1 MSAKL
6 SSKNFYGGN
15 LMVKC
20 FVALVIFFCSV
31 GNLFAQTETKVTI
44 NVDKVL
50 IRTAL
55 ERLQKETKVHF
66 VYDEE
71 NIDQDKRVSLSYT
84 QAPLKIVL
92 EDFCKQ
98 TSLRYEVKRNLI
110 LILPGKADRNVNRQ
124 SFLMKGVVTDEDGES
139 IIGATVMIGGTSKG
153 TVTDINGQYTLEVQ
167 SGDLVS
173 FTFVGMTDKVIKAQ
187 VNKKMVN
194 VQLESNAT
202 ALADVVI
209 TGYQTLSKERA
220 TGSFDKVDSS
230 VLSSRPTADLSTA
243 LQGLVAGMQATE
255 KEDGSIDFLI
265 RGSSSLYAD
274 KKPLLVVDGFPIQGD
289 FSSINPNDVESV
301 TVLKDAAAASI
312 WGARSANGV
321 IVVTTKKGKKDKV
334 QVDVQAFVRIG
345 TNPDLEYIM
354 NQADSRTMVDYEM
367 RAFENNW
374 KMAAWEYAPIFSK
387 IQNSLTLAQE
397 LYYANKYQGLSKEE
411 MEQGLERLR
420 NTSNRQQLKD
430 YLMQTQLL
438 QQYNV
443 SISGGTERMSNYM
456 SLMYEKNDESTIK
469 RGYEKFMINYN
480 NSYKVTKWL
489 TANLI
494 TTLQRKD
501 QETSGVT
508 IGEFSNLSPY
518 EMLLNEDGS
527 YATNLNVY
535 NRAEL
540 EKLPL
545 EKLPYSDWSYNM
557 LREVRGREY
566 KTTNTMYRVQLG
578 LNAQIIKG
586 LNYDMRVQYEST
598 SSEYKNYDSEDTF
611 YARNLVNSYTEYN
624 NETQEVGV
632 SRIPKGGVLRSG
644 KTEYS
649 KHECSES
656 IYASIDREALTKI
669 ISNLFTNAIKY
680 SETYIHVRLW
690 MEDTCWFLS
699 VCNDGNV
706 IPMEMREEIFK
717 PFIQYKD
724 GFSRKVSGTGIGL
737 ALARSLAELHE
748 GNLIMDDSQKQNC
761 FILSLPVKHEHTI
774 AISKSEI
781 KLKEDPKEEDPGQLQ
796 QKPRYTVLIVEDNVE
811 MLAFVV
817 RQLSPVYQ
825 ILTATNGVEAL
836 KVLEGHTVNLI
847 VSDIMM
853 PEMDG
858 LELCDRIKS
867 DLDYSHIPIVLL
879 TAKTTLQSKIDGLK
893 SGADAYIEKPFS
905 VEYLKVSV
913 ANLLSNHEKLHA
925 AFAHSPFIQTNSMA
939 MTKADETFLKTLN
952 EVIVANMQNPDFC
965 LDDMA
970 SLLNMSRSSLN
981 RKIKGVLD
989 MTPNDY
995 IRLERLK
1002 KAAQLL
1008 REGECK
1014 VNEVCYMVGFNTPSY
1029 FTKCF
1034 QKQFGILPKD
1044 FVK

>member
-374 KMAAWEYAPIFSK
+374 KMAAWEYAPTFSK

-420 NTSNRQQLKD
+420 NTSNRHFIVFRNQL
-430 YLMQTQLL
+430 
-438 QQYNV
+438 
-443 SISGGTERMSNYM
+443 
-456 SLMYEKNDESTIK
+456 
-469 RGYEKFMINYN
+469 NYN
-480 NSYKVTKWL
+480 NSFAEKHEISALAGIEISQYDTEGTVNPYVYGYNKEKNTSSVPPYGYGSNVDSFKNFFGNSATIEGGNTSYSLRCDRYVSYYTNIGYVYDGKYGASFSARGDGSNFVSDDPSLRWSPMWSVGAKWNIGKEEFIKDIDWINYLNLRATYGINGNAEKSTSPL
-489 TANLI
+489 TLVSVGSSVNSTTGTI
-494 TTLQRKD
+494 TGNISSFGNPSLRWEKTYTTNIGVDFDLFRSKLSGKLDFYNRKSKD
-501 QETSGVT
+501 VIGQVT
-508 IGEFSNLSPY
+508 IPSVYGTSTQKFNNAEILNRGVELELTGNFHIPSVDLGIRSTVTYAYNYNKILKLYYPALYCYELVEADTHVEGRPVGSLYSYDFLGTENGIPYVIGANGDKISMNDVSVHNRSLGLDILHYSGTTIPPHTFGWSNQFTWNNFSLYVYLTGNFGGIFRAPTAGSIPSVGSGKTFVSSSIKDFADSDGTLYPTWPLKDESNFYLWDRYTPNLEYFVQDASFIRLKEINLEYNLSK
-518 EMLLNEDGS
+518 
-527 YATNLNVY
+527 
-535 NRAEL
+535 
-540 EKLPL
+540 KLAG
-545 EKLPYSDWSYNM
+545 KLH
-557 LREVRGREY
+557 LRGA
-566 KTTNTMYRVQLG
+566 KLFVQ
-578 LNAQIIKG
+578 
-586 LNYDMRVQYEST
+586 
-598 SSEYKNYDSEDTF
+598 
-611 YARNLVNSYTEYN
+611 ARNL
-624 NETQEVGV
+624 G
-632 SRIPKGGVLRSG
+632 L
-644 KTEYS
+644 
-649 KHECSES
+649 
-656 IYASIDREALTKI
+656 IYCANDYGYDPEWLPG
-669 ISNLFTNAIKY
+669 SN
-680 SETYIHVRLW
+680 
-690 MEDTCWFLS
+690 
-699 VCNDGNV
+699 
-706 IPMEMREEIFK
+706 K
-717 PFIQYKD
+717 P
-724 GFSRKVSGTGIGL
+724 S
-737 ALARSLAELHE
+737 A
-748 GNLIMDDSQKQNC
+748 
-761 FILSLPVKHEHTI
+761 TI
-774 AISKSEI
+774 A
-781 KLKEDPKEEDPGQLQ
+781 
-796 QKPRYTVLIVEDNVE
+796 
-811 MLAFVV
+811 F
-817 RQLSPVYQ
+817 
-825 ILTATNGVEAL
+825 
-836 KVLEGHTVNLI
+836 
-847 VSDIMM
+847 
-853 PEMDG
+853 
-858 LELCDRIKS
+858 
-867 DLDYSHIPIVLL
+867 
-879 TAKTTLQSKIDGLK
+879 
-893 SGADAYIEKPFS
+893 GANINF
-905 VEYLKVSV
+905 
-913 ANLLSNHEKLHA
+913 
-925 AFAHSPFIQTNSMA
+925 
-939 MTKADETFLKTLN
+939 
-952 EVIVANMQNPDFC
+952 
-965 LDDMA
+965 
-970 SLLNMSRSSLN
+970 
-981 RKIKGVLD
+981 
-989 MTPNDY
+989 
-995 IRLERLK
+995 
-1002 KAAQLL
+1002 
-1008 REGECK
+1008 
-1014 VNEVCYMVGFNTPSY
+1014 
-1029 FTKCF
+1029 
-1034 QKQFGILPKD
+1034 
-1044 FVK
+1044 

>member
-345 TNPDLEYIM
+345 TKDFADSDGTLYPTWPLKDESNFYLWDRYTPNLEYFVQDASFIRLKEI
-354 NQADSRTMVDYEM
+354 NL
-367 RAFENNW
+367 
-374 KMAAWEYAPIFSK
+374 EY
-387 IQNSLTLAQE
+387 N
-397 LYYANKYQGLSKEE
+397 LSKKLA
-411 MEQGLERLR
+411 GKLHLR
-420 NTSNRQQLKD
+420 
-430 YLMQTQLL
+430 
-438 QQYNV
+438 
-443 SISGGTERMSNYM
+443 G
-456 SLMYEKNDESTIK
+456 
-469 RGYEKFMINYN
+469 
-480 NSYKVTKWL
+480 
-489 TANLI
+489 A
-494 TTLQRKD
+494 
-501 QETSGVT
+501 
-508 IGEFSNLSPY
+508 
-518 EMLLNEDGS
+518 
-527 YATNLNVY
+527 
-535 NRAEL
+535 
-540 EKLPL
+540 KLF
-545 EKLPYSDWSYNM
+545 
-557 LREVRGREY
+557 
-566 KTTNTMYRVQLG
+566 VQ
-578 LNAQIIKG
+578 
-586 LNYDMRVQYEST
+586 
-598 SSEYKNYDSEDTF
+598 
-611 YARNLVNSYTEYN
+611 ARNL
-624 NETQEVGV
+624 G
-632 SRIPKGGVLRSG
+632 L
-644 KTEYS
+644 
-649 KHECSES
+649 
-656 IYASIDREALTKI
+656 IYCANDYGYDPEWLPG
-669 ISNLFTNAIKY
+669 SN
-680 SETYIHVRLW
+680 
-690 MEDTCWFLS
+690 
-699 VCNDGNV
+699 
-706 IPMEMREEIFK
+706 K
-717 PFIQYKD
+717 P
-724 GFSRKVSGTGIGL
+724 S
-737 ALARSLAELHE
+737 A
-748 GNLIMDDSQKQNC
+748 
-761 FILSLPVKHEHTI
+761 TI
-774 AISKSEI
+774 A
-781 KLKEDPKEEDPGQLQ
+781 
-796 QKPRYTVLIVEDNVE
+796 
-811 MLAFVV
+811 F
-817 RQLSPVYQ
+817 
-825 ILTATNGVEAL
+825 
-836 KVLEGHTVNLI
+836 
-847 VSDIMM
+847 
-853 PEMDG
+853 
-858 LELCDRIKS
+858 
-867 DLDYSHIPIVLL
+867 
-879 TAKTTLQSKIDGLK
+879 
-893 SGADAYIEKPFS
+893 GANINF
-905 VEYLKVSV
+905 
-913 ANLLSNHEKLHA
+913 
-925 AFAHSPFIQTNSMA
+925 
-939 MTKADETFLKTLN
+939 
-952 EVIVANMQNPDFC
+952 
-965 LDDMA
+965 
-970 SLLNMSRSSLN
+970 
-981 RKIKGVLD
+981 
-989 MTPNDY
+989 
-995 IRLERLK
+995 
-1002 KAAQLL
+1002 
-1008 REGECK
+1008 
-1014 VNEVCYMVGFNTPSY
+1014 
-1029 FTKCF
+1029 
-1034 QKQFGILPKD
+1034 
-1044 FVK
+1044 

>member
-374 KMAAWEYAPIFSK
+374 KMAAWEYAPTFSK

-397 LYYANKYQGLSKEE
+397 LYYANKNNECRGQYINRVHFFNKTLFVEGITGPCTDGYHPEPSLPTFSMKGETPSFGVLQQVKPSTTYMFETAVKTDGDAGIIAWWKDVDNNAYIGFDTKNHNWYLRTIINGKEKEE
-411 MEQGLERLR
+411 
-420 NTSNRQQLKD
+420 
-430 YLMQTQLL
+430 
-438 QQYNV
+438 
-443 SISGGTERMSNYM
+443 
-456 SLMYEKNDESTIK
+456 
-469 RGYEKFMINYN
+469 
-480 NSYKVTKWL
+480 
-489 TANLI
+489 
-494 TTLQRKD
+494 
-501 QETSGVT
+501 
-508 IGEFSNLSPY
+508 
-518 EMLLNEDGS
+518 
-527 YATNLNVY
+527 
-535 NRAEL
+535 
-540 EKLPL
+540 
-545 EKLPYSDWSYNM
+545 
-557 LREVRGREY
+557 
-566 KTTNTMYRVQLG
+566 
-578 LNAQIIKG
+578 
-586 LNYDMRVQYEST
+586 
-598 SSEYKNYDSEDTF
+598 
-611 YARNLVNSYTEYN
+611 
-624 NETQEVGV
+624 
-632 SRIPKGGVLRSG
+632 
-644 KTEYS
+644 
-649 KHECSES
+649 
-656 IYASIDREALTKI
+656 
-669 ISNLFTNAIKY
+669 
-680 SETYIHVRLW
+680 
-690 MEDTCWFLS
+690 
-699 VCNDGNV
+699 
-706 IPMEMREEIFK
+706 
-717 PFIQYKD
+717 
-724 GFSRKVSGTGIGL
+724 
-737 ALARSLAELHE
+737 
-748 GNLIMDDSQKQNC
+748 
-761 FILSLPVKHEHTI
+761 
-774 AISKSEI
+774 
-781 KLKEDPKEEDPGQLQ
+781 
-796 QKPRYTVLIVEDNVE
+796 
-811 MLAFVV
+811 
-817 RQLSPVYQ
+817 
-825 ILTATNGVEAL
+825 
-836 KVLEGHTVNLI
+836 
-847 VSDIMM
+847 
-853 PEMDG
+853 
-858 LELCDRIKS
+858 
-867 DLDYSHIPIVLL
+867 
-879 TAKTTLQSKIDGLK
+879 
-893 SGADAYIEKPFS
+893 
-905 VEYLKVSV
+905 
-913 ANLLSNHEKLHA
+913 
-925 AFAHSPFIQTNSMA
+925 
-939 MTKADETFLKTLN
+939 
-952 EVIVANMQNPDFC
+952 
-965 LDDMA
+965 
-970 SLLNMSRSSLN
+970 
-981 RKIKGVLD
+981 
-989 MTPNDY
+989 
-995 IRLERLK
+995 
-1002 KAAQLL
+1002 
-1008 REGECK
+1008 
-1014 VNEVCYMVGFNTPSY
+1014 Y
-1029 FTKCF
+1029 FT
-1034 QKQFGILPKD
+1034 LPKD
-1044 FVK
+1044 FRWGVYHHLRIERNQDCLKVWLDEIPSPQKHLFTKIIPVTEPGVPGVFDRTKKALFEGVTYTIGFDDDRIQLKEHSEILKGDFLDHYEFSFQLSGLSDCKMSGSYPVYVDKDNYVKAQFNGITRMLEVVVVKQGQQILDKKYPLEHLQMVYPDVKYTDFVEKCYRFISPSWINALYLNRHEVGNKAEFVDDMFSKFTIEYLNEGKWYPLNNSGATVAEHLAYNRLSFTPIKTEGIRFINKDAQDLERHIYKLGIQEQLKESYNFRAVRRGNKLYLFVDGRELGRLDIHYPASCVGFCSGNYSPVYKGILYYHIGN

>member
-374 KMAAWEYAPIFSK
+374 KMAAWEYAPTFSK

-649 KHECSES
+649 NYVFRNQLNYTLIPQHFS
-656 IYASIDREALTKI
+656 LTLFI
-669 ISNLFTNAIKY
+669 IS
-680 SETYIHVRLW
+680 
-690 MEDTCWFLS
+690 
-699 VCNDGNV
+699 
-706 IPMEMREEIFK
+706 
-717 PFIQYKD
+717 
-724 GFSRKVSGTGIGL
+724 
-737 ALARSLAELHE
+737 
-748 GNLIMDDSQKQNC
+748 
-761 FILSLPVKHEHTI
+761 
-774 AISKSEI
+774 
-781 KLKEDPKEEDPGQLQ
+781 
-796 QKPRYTVLIVEDNVE
+796 
-811 MLAFVV
+811 
-817 RQLSPVYQ
+817 
-825 ILTATNGVEAL
+825 
-836 KVLEGHTVNLI
+836 
-847 VSDIMM
+847 
-853 PEMDG
+853 
-858 LELCDRIKS
+858 
-867 DLDYSHIPIVLL
+867 
-879 TAKTTLQSKIDGLK
+879 
-893 SGADAYIEKPFS
+893 
-905 VEYLKVSV
+905 
-913 ANLLSNHEKLHA
+913 
-925 AFAHSPFIQTNSMA
+925 
-939 MTKADETFLKTLN
+939 
-952 EVIVANMQNPDFC
+952 
-965 LDDMA
+965 
-970 SLLNMSRSSLN
+970 
-981 RKIKGVLD
+981 
-989 MTPNDY
+989 
-995 IRLERLK
+995 
-1002 KAAQLL
+1002 
-1008 REGECK
+1008 
-1014 VNEVCYMVGFNTPSY
+1014 
-1029 FTKCF
+1029 
-1034 QKQFGILPKD
+1034 
-1044 FVK
+1044 

>member
-84 QAPLKIVL
+84 QAPLKIVI

-98 TSLRYEVKRNLI
+98 RLTYGNIEGN
-110 LILPGKADRNVNRQ
+110 PEFKA
-124 SFLMKGVVTDEDGES
+124 GVCKLYKTIKLDE
-139 IIGATVMIGGTSKG
+139 IIPTHGATGANHHVFYSLISPGERVI

-374 KMAAWEYAPIFSK
+374 KMAAWEYAPTFSK

-611 YARNLVNSYTEYN
+611 YARNLVNLYTEYN

-649 KHECSES
+649 NYVFRNQLNYNNSFAEKHEIS
-656 IYASIDREALTKI
+656 ALAGI
-669 ISNLFTNAIKY
+669 
-680 SETYIHVRLW
+680 
-690 MEDTCWFLS
+690 
-699 VCNDGNV
+699 
-706 IPMEMREEIFK
+706 EIF
-717 PFIQYKD
+717 
-724 GFSRKVSGTGIGL
+724 V
-737 ALARSLAELHE
+737 
-748 GNLIMDDSQKQNC
+748 
-761 FILSLPVKHEHTI
+761 
-774 AISKSEI
+774 
-781 KLKEDPKEEDPGQLQ
+781 
-796 QKPRYTVLIVEDNVE
+796 
-811 MLAFVV
+811 
-817 RQLSPVYQ
+817 
-825 ILTATNGVEAL
+825 
-836 KVLEGHTVNLI
+836 
-847 VSDIMM
+847 
-853 PEMDG
+853 
-858 LELCDRIKS
+858 
-867 DLDYSHIPIVLL
+867 
-879 TAKTTLQSKIDGLK
+879 
-893 SGADAYIEKPFS
+893 
-905 VEYLKVSV
+905 
-913 ANLLSNHEKLHA
+913 
-925 AFAHSPFIQTNSMA
+925 
-939 MTKADETFLKTLN
+939 
-952 EVIVANMQNPDFC
+952 
-965 LDDMA
+965 
-970 SLLNMSRSSLN
+970 
-981 RKIKGVLD
+981 
-989 MTPNDY
+989 
-995 IRLERLK
+995 
-1002 KAAQLL
+1002 
-1008 REGECK
+1008 
-1014 VNEVCYMVGFNTPSY
+1014 
-1029 FTKCF
+1029 
-1034 QKQFGILPKD
+1034 
-1044 FVK
+1044 